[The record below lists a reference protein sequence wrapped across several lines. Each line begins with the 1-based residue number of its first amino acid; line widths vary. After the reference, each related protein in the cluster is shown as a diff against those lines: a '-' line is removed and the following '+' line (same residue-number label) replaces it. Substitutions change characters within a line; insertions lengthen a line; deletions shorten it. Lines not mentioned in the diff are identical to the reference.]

1 MARPQPL
8 PKMTFDEFLEW
19 ESRQEQRHEFVNGL
33 VYAMAGGSKNHNL
46 IAGNI
51 YMSLRLHH
59 DPLGCKVYQENILL
73 RMDLADG
80 IGYYPDVMLV
90 CDPDDAPRESYS
102 EKPCALF
109 EVLSDT
115 TQAIDRG
122 DKLRDYKG
130 LASLTCYALVAQQA
144 MHVTVHLRSN
154 NWQPQVL
161 TRPDDAVELVCPPG
175 QTQRL
180 TLAEIYRGLGFDA

>member
-33 VYAMAGGSKNHNL
+33 VYAMAGGSKNHNRIVL
-46 IAGNI
+46 NIA
-51 YMSLRLHH
+51 SRLMTQYDGGH
-59 DPLGCKVYQENILL
+59 CRVYAENILL
-73 RMDLADG
+73 RMELADG

>member
-8 PKMTFDEFLEW
+8 PKMTFDQFLEW

-33 VYAMAGGSKNHNL
+33 VYAMAGGSKNHNR
-46 IAGNI
+46 IALNI
-51 YMSLRLHH
+51 ASRLMLKY
-59 DPLGCKVYQENILL
+59 DGSDCRVYAENILL

-115 TQAIDRG
+115 TQHIDRG
-122 DKLRDYKG
+122 DKLRDYKT
-130 LASLTCYALVAQQA
+130 LPSLTCYALIAQQA

-154 NWQPQVL
+154 DWQPQVL
-161 TRPDDAVELVCPPG
+161 TRAEEAIVLDCPPG
-175 QTQRL
+175 QTHQL
-180 TLAEIYRGLGFDA
+180 TLAEIYRGLDFGV